1 MKSVTTKVLLSAI
14 GIALLASPAFAQP
27 LRHHASP
34 RIYDYAAPQTN
45 PVGVYPNPVGDSG
58 SAESVQSGAAF
69 HLDRG
74 E

>member
-1 MKSVTTKVLLSAI
+1 MKALILSAV
-14 GIALLASPAFAQP
+14 GVALLASPAFAQRP
-27 LRHHASP
+27 PRHYASP
-34 RIYDYAAPQTN
+34 GTTYDYAAPQMN
-45 PVGVYPNPVGDSG
+45 SAGVYPNPVGDSG